1 MVNSIMNKTGTIPL
15 NLSINARQIDP
26 KQIAQ
31 FANSDERMS
40 TDLLCR
46 LIASHYMAPDDGDQA
61 NRAKRNAARTGRV
74 GGAEAA
80 ETAGAAPA
88 AARLRAAA
96 AAQRD
101 RLEAPSIFRFRC
113 QARQGRGRL
122 RGKTDGV
129 AESDQ
134 WKRRRPRGF
143 RRGRVGFWEVGGRGK
158 KVLV

>member
-1 MVNSIMNKTGTIPL
+1 
-15 NLSINARQIDP
+15 
-26 KQIAQ
+26 
-31 FANSDERMS
+31 MS
-40 TDLLCR
+40 TDLLSR

-80 ETAGAAPA
+80 ASAETAGAAPA
-88 AARLRAAA
+88 AARLRTAA

-129 AESDQ
+129 AESEQ

-158 KVLV
+158 REEEGPRINGVRLAGQEEERGQVADLVGPLAGGV

>member
-1 MVNSIMNKTGTIPL
+1 
-15 NLSINARQIDP
+15 
-26 KQIAQ
+26 
-31 FANSDERMS
+31 MS
-40 TDLLCR
+40 TDLLSR

-74 GGAEAA
+74 GGAEAAASA

-143 RRGRVGFWEVGGRGK
+143 RRGRVGFWEVGARGKK

>member
-1 MVNSIMNKTGTIPL
+1 
-15 NLSINARQIDP
+15 
-26 KQIAQ
+26 
-31 FANSDERMS
+31 
-40 TDLLCR
+40 
-46 LIASHYMAPDDGDQA
+46 MAPDDGDQA

-80 ETAGAAPA
+80 ASAETAGAAPA
-88 AARLRAAA
+88 AARLRAAAA

-143 RRGRVGFWEVGGRGK
+143 WRGRVGFWEVVGRGK
-158 KVLV
+158 KKVLV

>member
-1 MVNSIMNKTGTIPL
+1 MNKTGTIPL

-158 KVLV
+158 KKVLV

>member
-1 MVNSIMNKTGTIPL
+1 MNKTGTIPL

-61 NRAKRNAARTGRV
+61 NRAKQNAARTGRV

-101 RLEAPSIFRFRC
+101 RLEAPSIFRFPC
-113 QARQGRGRL
+113 QARQGRGRPGWPS
-122 RGKTDGV
+122 RSSGNEG
-129 AESDQ
+129 
-134 WKRRRPRGF
+134 RREGLG
-143 RRGRVGFWEVGGRGK
+143 GRVGFW
-158 KVLV
+158 